1 MLNESFKLR
10 CVDTQYSR
18 VKEYVYAYCLFNS
31 VLGPIHAIGVAKC
44 SEKDE
49 FNKDKGRKIARA
61 RAELNAYATYRRR
74 LNHYQELLRDK
85 FDVTI
90 LNLTSY
96 INHQKD
102 YIRTLVK

>member
-10 CVDTQYSR
+10 CVNTQYSR

-31 VLGPIHAIGVAKC
+31 VLGPIHAIGIAKC

-96 INHQKD
+96 INHQKG

>member
-1 MLNESFKLR
+1 MLNKSFKLR
-10 CVDTQYSR
+10 CVDTQYTR
-18 VKEYVYAYCLFNS
+18 IKEYVYAYCAFES
-31 VLGPIHAIGVAKC
+31 VIGTIQAIGVAKC

-96 INHQKD
+96 INHQKG

>member
-1 MLNESFKLR
+1 MLNKSFKLR
-10 CVDTQYSR
+10 CVDTQYTR
-18 VKEYVYAYCLFNS
+18 IKEYVYAYCAFES
-31 VLGPIHAIGVAKC
+31 VIGTIQALGVAKC

-61 RAELNAYATYRRR
+61 KAELNAYATYRRR

-85 FDVTI
+85 FDITI

>member
-10 CVDTQYSR
+10 CVNTQYSR

-61 RAELNAYATYRRR
+61 RTELNAYATYRRR

-96 INHQKD
+96 INHQKG

>member
-1 MLNESFKLR
+1 MLNKSFKLR

-18 VKEYVYAYCLFNS
+18 VKEYVYAQCLFNS
-31 VLGPIHAIGVAKC
+31 VLGSIHAIGVANC
-44 SEKDE
+44 SEQDE

>member
-102 YIRTLVK
+102 YIRTLIK

>member
-96 INHQKD
+96 INHQKG

>member
-10 CVDTQYSR
+10 CVNTQYSR

-31 VLGPIHAIGVAKC
+31 ILGPIQAIGVAKC
-44 SEKDE
+44 GEKDK

>member
-1 MLNESFKLR
+1 MLNKSFKLR
-10 CVDTQYSR
+10 CVNTQYTR
-18 VKEYVYAYCLFNS
+18 IKEYVYAYCAFES
-31 VLGPIHAIGVAKC
+31 VLGTIQTLGVAKC
-44 SEKDE
+44 SEKDV
-49 FNKDKGRKIARA
+49 FDKDKGRKIARA
-61 RAELNAYATYRRR
+61 RAELNAYAIYRRR
-74 LNHYQELLRDK
+74 LAHYQELLRDK

>member
-1 MLNESFKLR
+1 MLNKSFKLR

-31 VLGPIHAIGVAKC
+31 ILGPIHAIGVAKC

>member
-1 MLNESFKLR
+1 MLNKSFKLR

-31 VLGPIHAIGVAKC
+31 VLGPIYAIGVAKC

>member
-1 MLNESFKLR
+1 MLNKSFKLR
-10 CVDTQYSR
+10 CVDTQYTR
-18 VKEYVYAYCLFNS
+18 IKEYVYAYCAFES
-31 VLGPIHAIGVAKC
+31 VIGTIQAIGTAKC
-44 SEKDE
+44 GEKDE

>member
-1 MLNESFKLR
+1 MLNKSFKL
-10 CVDTQYSR
+10 CCTDTQYTR

-31 VLGPIHAIGVAKC
+31 ILGPIQAIGVAKC
-44 SEKDE
+44 GEKDE
-49 FNKDKGRKIARA
+49 FNKNKGRKIARA

-74 LNHYQELLRDK
+74 LSHYQELLRDK

-96 INHQKD
+96 IDHQKK
-102 YIRTLVK
+102 YIHTIIK

>member
-1 MLNESFKLR
+1 MLNKSFKLR
-10 CVDTQYSR
+10 CVDTQYTR
-18 VKEYVYAYCLFNS
+18 IKEYVYAYCLFNS
-31 VLGPIHAIGVAKC
+31 ILGPIQAIGVAKC
-44 SEKDE
+44 SKKDE

>member
-1 MLNESFKLR
+1 MLNKSFKLR
-10 CVDTQYSR
+10 CVNTQYTR
-18 VKEYVYAYCLFNS
+18 IKEYVYAYCAFES
-31 VLGPIHAIGVAKC
+31 VLGPIHAIGAAKC
-44 SEKDE
+44 GEKDE

>member
-1 MLNESFKLR
+1 MLNDSFKLR
-10 CVDTQYSR
+10 CTDTQYAR
-18 VKEYVYAYCLFNS
+18 VTEKVFAYCLFNS
-31 VLGPIHAIGVAKC
+31 ILGPIQVTGIAKC

-61 RAELNAYATYRRR
+61 RAELNAYATYRRH
-74 LNHYQELLRDK
+74 LSYYQELLRDK

-96 INHQKD
+96 INQQKD

>member
-1 MLNESFKLR
+1 MLNESFKLC

-31 VLGPIHAIGVAKC
+31 VLGPIQAIGVAKC

-102 YIRTLVK
+102 YIRTLIK

>member
-1 MLNESFKLR
+1 MLNKSFKLR

-31 VLGPIHAIGVAKC
+31 VLGSIHAIGIAKC

-96 INHQKD
+96 INHQKA

>member
-1 MLNESFKLR
+1 MLNKSFKLR

-31 VLGPIHAIGVAKC
+31 VLGPIQAIGITKC

-96 INHQKD
+96 INHQKN
-102 YIRTLVK
+102 YIRTLIK

>member
-1 MLNESFKLR
+1 MLNKSFKLR

-31 VLGPIHAIGVAKC
+31 VLGPIQATGVVKC

-96 INHQKD
+96 INHQKG

>member
-10 CVDTQYSR
+10 CADTQYTR
-18 VKEYVYAYCLFNS
+18 VKEYVYAYCAFES
-31 VLGPIHAIGVAKC
+31 VIGTIQALGVAKC

-49 FNKDKGRKIARA
+49 FSKDKGRKIARA

-74 LNHYQELLRDK
+74 LTRYQELLRDK
-85 FDVTI
+85 FDVTL

-96 INHQKD
+96 INHQKN
-102 YIRTLVK
+102 YISTLIK

>member
-1 MLNESFKLR
+1 MLNKSFKLR

-18 VKEYVYAYCLFNS
+18 VKEYVYAYCLFTS
-31 VLGPIHAIGVAKC
+31 VLGPLQAIGVAKC
-44 SEKDE
+44 SKKDE

>member
-10 CVDTQYSR
+10 CVNTQYSR

-74 LNHYQELLRDK
+74 LNHYQDLLRDK

-96 INHQKD
+96 INHQKN

>member
-10 CVDTQYSR
+10 CADTQYVR
-18 VKEYVYAYCLFNS
+18 VKEHVYAYCLFNS
-31 VLGPIHAIGVAKC
+31 ILGPIQAIGVAKC

-49 FNKDKGRKIARA
+49 FDKNKGRKIARA

-74 LNHYQELLRDK
+74 LSHYQELLRDK

-96 INHQKD
+96 INHQKE
-102 YIRTLVK
+102 YISTLIK

>member
-10 CVDTQYSR
+10 CANTQY
-18 VKEYVYAYCLFNS
+18 VKVGDCIYAYCAFNS
-31 VLGPIHAIGVAKC
+31 VVGFIHAIGKAEC
-44 SEKDE
+44 SIKDE
-49 FNKDKGRKIARA
+49 FDKAKGRKIARA

-74 LNHYQELLRDK
+74 LSHYQDLLRDK

-102 YIRTLVK
+102 YISTLVK

>member
-10 CVDTQYSR
+10 CTDTQYAK
-18 VKEYVYAYCLFNS
+18 VGNCIYAYCAFNS
-31 VLGPIHAIGVAKC
+31 VLGFIQAIGKAEC
-44 SEKDE
+44 SKNDE
-49 FNKDKGRKIARA
+49 FNKAKGRKIARA
-61 RAELNAYATYRRR
+61 RAELNAYATYRQK
-74 LNHYQELLRDK
+74 LTCYQRLLRDK

-102 YIRTLVK
+102 YIRTLIK

>member
-1 MLNESFKLR
+1 MLNKSFKLR

-96 INHQKD
+96 INHQKG